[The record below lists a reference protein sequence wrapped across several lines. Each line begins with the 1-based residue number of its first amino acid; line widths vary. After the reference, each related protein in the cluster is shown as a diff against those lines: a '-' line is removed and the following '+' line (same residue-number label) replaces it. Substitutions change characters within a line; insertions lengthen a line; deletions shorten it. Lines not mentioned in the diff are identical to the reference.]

1 MIKTA
6 GVRTIKRADPD
17 TTKALGHAGV
27 STVHEAQG
35 PIGLMKPY
43 MRPIYA
49 GARVSRTAIT
59 VLAHPGDNWML
70 HVAIELCQPGDM
82 LVVACTTDNG
92 DGFFGDL
99 LATSARAR
107 GVVGLVIDGGT
118 RDVANLQQMG
128 FPVWSRAISSKGT
141 VKNTPGAV
149 NVPIICAGQIIFP
162 GDVII
167 ADDDG
172 ICVVA
177 RKDAPAARQ
186 AADER
191 IANEDAKR
199 VKLAAGE
206 LGIDIYNMRPA
217 LADAGFHYVET
228 LDDLGEFNGIDCRNR
243 D

>member
-1 MIKTA
+1 M
-6 GVRTIKRADPD
+6 
-17 TTKALGHAGV
+17 
-27 STVHEAQG
+27 
-35 PIGLMKPY
+35 
-43 MRPIYA
+43 
-49 GARVSRTAIT
+49 
-59 VLAHPGDNWML
+59 
-70 HVAIELCQPGDM
+70 
-82 LVVACTTDNG
+82 
-92 DGFFGDL
+92 
-99 LATSARAR
+99 
-107 GVVGLVIDGGT
+107 IDGGT
-118 RDVANLQQMG
+118 RDVADLHQMG

-162 GDVII
+162 GDVIV

-186 AADER
+186 TADDR

-217 LADAGFHYVET
+217 LAEAGFHYVET